1 LAKKGLEYGNIAYQ
15 GAQGKRA
22 NKLVSKPPG
31 GVIHDYVPFYL
42 APRSPMLFTINEGNV
57 PDCPYRQQDI
67 VHFVTTVEAVK
78 SNELAFVFYDY
89 NATLSIATCY
99 NDLKDIS
106 KIDWSL
112 FHENPCLDG
121 YCRFWHSRMDNPRY
135 VLRRETRQAEF
146 LVHTKFPLKLM
157 TMVGAYDEAKAAE
170 VRRIFDEAGVRLQV
184 EAKPAWYF

>member
-1 LAKKGLEYGNIAYQ
+1 
-15 GAQGKRA
+15 
-22 NKLVSKPPG
+22 
-31 GVIHDYVPFYL
+31 
-42 APRSPMLFTINEGNV
+42 
-57 PDCPYRQQDI
+57 
-67 VHFVTTVEAVK
+67 
-78 SNELAFVFYDY
+78 
-89 NATLSIATCY
+89 
-99 NDLKDIS
+99 
-106 KIDWSL
+106 
-112 FHENPCLDG
+112 LDG